1 MNMITVR
8 LLGKLGQQFG
18 REFKLM
24 AFSASQVISGLS
36 AQLQGFSEYLQSS
49 GDRGIAYRLVSDDP
63 LGMGEDELA
72 LPLARKLIIAPVIQ
86 GADSGIGKI
95 LTGFTLVAAS
105 LIIPGTQFLLGL
117 GISFALSGAAQLLTP
132 TPQGKNGADPVKE
145 AKRNQSSLIGTEN
158 VSQQGSPVPILIG
171 DRYIELNLILSAGS
185 SSDTLLGY

>member
-24 AFSASQVISGLS
+24 AFSAAQVISGLS
-36 AQLQGFSEYLQSS
+36 SQLPGFQEYLQSS

-63 LGMGEDELA
+63 LGMGEDELGW
-72 LPLARKLIIAPVIQ
+72 PLAERLIIAPVIQ

-105 LIIPGTQFLLGL
+105 LIIPGAQFLLGL
-117 GISFALSGAAQLLTP
+117 GISFALSGVAQILTP
-132 TPQGKNGADPVKE
+132 TPQGKNGSDPVKE

-171 DRYIELNLILSAGS
+171 DRFIELNLILSSGS
-185 SSDTLLGY
+185 STDAITVY